1 MIQRPCRRVYLRRES
16 SNRIKHATVQ
26 RQYLN
31 QVQAKSNRA
40 SAERSGGDHL
50 SHLESCCYFHL
61 QGQFSPAAEV
71 VFEATT
77 AIEIKGVAMGSRVGG
92 RRGKRGWI
100 RYIRL
105 PGNKIVEL
113 FPCTPFQLWVAR
125 WKALLPD
132 SKKTVDSIMT
142 WGLSVRGL
150 HVLTV
155 SMFILFWYSGCL
167 PQSKDMHFWLI
178 NHPQLFAS
186 KDGCLQWWW

>member
-1 MIQRPCRRVYLRRES
+1 MSQVVLKDESGGRSFTLCQQHYAPIRISPRKFRRCKKKEKKKEKLTQQMIQRPCRRVYLRRES

-31 QVQAKSNRA
+31 QVQAKSNRT

-92 RRGKRGWI
+92 QRGLE
-100 RYIRL
+100 IRL
-105 PGNKIVEL
+105 LSFSHAHHFNSGWRGGRRCCLTAKR
-113 FPCTPFQLWVAR
+113 LW
-125 WKALLPD
+125 
-132 SKKTVDSIMT
+132 I
-142 WGLSVRGL
+142 
-150 HVLTV
+150 
-155 SMFILFWYSGCL
+155 
-167 PQSKDMHFWLI
+167 QS
-178 NHPQLFAS
+178 
-186 KDGCLQWWW
+186 